1 MRNAVGLLCAVAIG
15 LTAAACTRSTSP
27 AGQVVASAS
36 PGEMLRD
43 ELAARRERRPAC
55 EQQAREHAF
64 SPSQRA
70 SFVWS
75 CVNR

>member
-1 MRNAVGLLCAVAIG
+1 MRNAVGLLCAVVLG

-27 AGQVVASAS
+27 AGQVVASAG

-55 EQQAREHAF
+55 EQQARELAL